1 MTSLRFN
8 KLNLDPMTISNLI
21 DQSVLKHPERNALAF
36 YDQKPMTYAE
46 MGEIIKKTAVSLH
59 TRGIKPGD
67 KAAVIGENS
76 PNWICAYLGIIYA
89 GAIVVPILPDFPAE
103 DILNILQHSES
114 RILFAS
120 AKQIAK
126 LDASEIK
133 VPLTVISLNEDEIT
147 LNSKAITTY
156 SSFIQSASISKAKEI
171 AKHKIAEDDIA
182 TIMYT
187 SGTTGLS
194 KGVQLSHK
202 SLLCVPFAADECVT
216 LSCND
221 RFLSVLPTSHVFEAT
236 LGLFLPIAHGASIY
250 YLGKAPTADVMKEAC
265 DIVKPTVLCLVP
277 LIIERVYNKKVKP
290 KLMESAI
297 IKNLIRI
304 SFFKKLVYR
313 KAAKAIVE
321 YFGGQ
326 LNVIAFGGAPLD
338 GEVEEFLMKGRFPY
352 VFGYG
357 LTEAAG
363 LACGAPADKKKART
377 CGYPIRYL
385 QVKVTD
391 PDPATGVGE
400 IMVKS
405 PTVMAGYY
413 KNEELTREVISQDG
427 WLKTGDR
434 GTLDKNGYLQIR
446 GRSKAMFLSA
456 SGENVYPEI
465 IEEKLRKFPIV
476 QEALARESKGTI
488 EALVYPDPDVLAK
501 KIEGKSE
508 TDREQIIS
516 EIMENIRV
524 AVNKRLPHFCRIK
537 KCVYQAEPFIKNA
550 TNKIKRFLYSSK
562 HDADHSAAN

>member
-1 MTSLRFN
+1 
-8 KLNLDPMTISNLI
+8 
-21 DQSVLKHPERNALAF
+21 
-36 YDQKPMTYAE
+36 
-46 MGEIIKKTAVSLH
+46 
-59 TRGIKPGD
+59 
-67 KAAVIGENS
+67 
-76 PNWICAYLGIIYA
+76 
-89 GAIVVPILPDFPAE
+89 
-103 DILNILQHSES
+103 
-114 RILFAS
+114 
-120 AKQIAK
+120 
-126 LDASEIK
+126 
-133 VPLTVISLNEDEIT
+133 
-147 LNSKAITTY
+147 
-156 SSFIQSASISKAKEI
+156 
-171 AKHKIAEDDIA
+171 
-182 TIMYT
+182 
-187 SGTTGLS
+187 
-194 KGVQLSHK
+194 
-202 SLLCVPFAADECVT
+202 
-216 LSCND
+216 
-221 RFLSVLPTSHVFEAT
+221 
-236 LGLFLPIAHGASIY
+236 
-250 YLGKAPTADVMKEAC
+250 
-265 DIVKPTVLCLVP
+265 VLCLVP

-290 KLMESAI
+290 KLMESII
-297 IKNLIRI
+297 IKNMIRI

-313 KAAKAIVE
+313 RAVKAIVE

-363 LACGAPADKKKART
+363 LACGAPNEKTRAHA

-385 QVKVTD
+385 QVKIAD

-400 IMVKS
+400 IMIKS

-413 KNEELTREVISQDG
+413 KNEKLTREVLSKDG

-434 GTLDKNGYLQIR
+434 GTLDKNGYLHIK

-508 TDREQIIS
+508 TDREQIIG
-516 EIMENIRV
+516 EILENIRI
-524 AVNKRLPHFCRIK
+524 AVNKRLPHFYRIK

-562 HDADHSAAN
+562 KDADHSAAN